1 MNLNDEFQCEDVIYF
16 CGEIVDD
23 DKNDEDYLNH
33 IVGVINLIID
43 IEFWS
48 VIVFF
53 YMWRFLEGF

>member
-1 MNLNDEFQCEDVIYF
+1 MNFNVKMLYIF
-16 CGEIVDD
+16 CREIVDD

>member
-1 MNLNDEFQCEDVIYF
+1 MMNFNVKMLYIF

-43 IEFWS
+43 IEFCNC
-48 VIVFF
+48 I
-53 YMWRFLEGF
+53 FLYVKIS

>member
-1 MNLNDEFQCEDVIYF
+1 MNFNVKMLYIF